1 MQRDDSALVSAD
13 TPESLSWPRFL
24 RRFWHLAGPYWR
36 SSRRRRAWLL
46 TILVVALTVAQVAV
60 AIALNFWNE
69 QFFDALE
76 QKRLDRFLLLV
87 GVFLGIVAANVLV
100 MSLHLHFKRRLQID
114 WRDWLTAE
122 MLDKWMAEGRPY
134 QLGQMPGAHDNPDA
148 RIAEDARIATEYA
161 VDLAHLALYANLL
174 LVSFVVLLWR
184 VSGTL
189 SVELN
194 GVTLD
199 IPGHMVW
206 IALLYSVLGTWF
218 ALWLGRPLMA
228 AADRRQSAEAG
239 FRFGLVHAL
248 ENAVAIALVKGERDE
263 RRRFADLF
271 AAAIAAWHR
280 QTTALRNLY
289 LYTVSWPMFS
299 QIFPI
304 LIAAPRYIS
313 GSITL
318 GTLMQ
323 SAQAF
328 QQMTAALSWPIDN
341 LAKAADWR
349 ASAERVHGLRAG
361 LNRLERKIGAPEAH
375 RIAIAA
381 SQRPVLGLRGLAIE
395 NPGGDLAI
403 ARFSLEIG
411 TGERVL
417 ISGETGATTKLF
429 RAVAGVW
436 PWGSGRIELPQG
448 ASIYYMPQRPYLPV
462 ATLADAVRYHGGQH
476 CDDAAVVQALQ
487 RAGLG
492 RLAPRLNQVA
502 VWEHELGV
510 SDQQRLGFARLLL
523 HRPDW
528 IFMQEP
534 TDTLDAEGEREMM
547 ALLQAE
553 FPRATILT
561 ISQRLVM
568 RRYHGRHLTL
578 QRHDGCAIVKETMPG
593 EA

>member
-1 MQRDDSALVSAD
+1 MAP
-13 TPESLSWPRFL
+13 TPTDAPQSLSWPRFL
-24 RRFWHLAGPYWR
+24 LRFWHLAGPYWR
-36 SSRRRRAWLL
+36 SPRRGHALLL
-46 TILVVALTVAQVAV
+46 TALVVVLTVAQVAV

-69 QFFDALE
+69 QFFNALE
-76 QKRLDRFLLLV
+76 QKQLGRFLMLI
-87 GVFLGIVAANVLV
+87 GVFLAIVAANVAV

-114 WRDWLTAE
+114 WRDWLTAAT
-122 MLDKWMAEGRPY
+122 LDRWMAEGRPY
-134 QLGQMPGAHDNPDA
+134 QLGQMQGAHDNPDA

-161 VDLAHLALYANLL
+161 VDLAHSALYANLL
-174 LVSFVVLLWR
+174 LVSFVVVLWQ

-189 SVELN
+189 TLEL
-194 GVTLD
+194 GGRTLEV
-199 IPGHMVW
+199 PGHMVW
-206 IALLYSVLGTWF
+206 IGFVYSLLGTWF
-218 ALWLGRPLMA
+218 ALWLGRPLMQ

-271 AAAIAAWHR
+271 AGAVNAWHR
-280 QTTALRNLY
+280 QTSALRNLY

-304 LIAAPRYIS
+304 LIAAPRYIA

-349 ASAERVHGLRAG
+349 ASVERVHGLRAG
-361 LNRLERKIGAPEAH
+361 LNKLERKVSAPEAH
-375 RIAIAA
+375 RIAIAT
-381 SQRPVLGLRGLAIE
+381 SERPVLALHALAIE
-395 NPGGDLAI
+395 DPDGSLAI

-411 TGERVL
+411 GGERVL

-429 RAVAGVW
+429 KAVAGIW
-436 PWGSGRIELPQG
+436 PWGRGRIELPQG
-448 ASIYYMPQRPYLPV
+448 AAIYSMPERPYLPV
-462 ATLADAVRYHGGQH
+462 GTLADTVRYHGVAA
-476 CDDAAVVQALQ
+476 CTDAAILEAL
-487 RAGLG
+487 RRVGLS
-492 RLAPRLNQVA
+492 RLAPRLNEIA

-534 TDTLDAEGEREMM
+534 TDALDAEGEREMM

-553 FPRATILT
+553 FPRATLIT

-568 RRYHGRHLTL
+568 RRYHGRHLAL
-578 QRHDGCAIVKETMPG
+578 QRHDGCAIVKETVLSDT
-593 EA
+593 

>member
-1 MQRDDSALVSAD
+1 MAAID
-13 TPESLSWPRFL
+13 TPQSLSWPRFL
-24 RRFWHLAGPYWR
+24 LRFWHMAGPYWR
-36 SSRRRRAWLL
+36 SQRKGRAWLL
-46 TILVVALTVAQVAV
+46 TALVVVLSVGQVAL
-60 AIALNFWNE
+60 AIAVNFWNE
-69 QFFDALE
+69 QFFNALE
-76 QKRLDRFLLLV
+76 QKQLDRFLLLV
-87 GVFLGIVAANVLV
+87 GVFGAIVAANVAV

-122 MLDKWMAEGRPY
+122 TLDKWMAEGRPY

-161 VDLAHLALYANLL
+161 VDLVHSAFYANLL
-174 LVSFVVLLWR
+174 LISFVVVLWR
-184 VSGTL
+184 VSGT
-189 SVELN
+189 VTIEL
-194 GVTLD
+194 GGWALAV
-199 IPGHMVW
+199 PGHMVL
-206 IALLYSVLGTWF
+206 IGLAYSLLGTWF

-271 AAAIAAWHR
+271 AGAIAAWNR
-280 QTTALRNLY
+280 QTAALRNLY
-289 LYTVSWPMFS
+289 LYTMSWPMFS

-304 LIAAPRYIS
+304 LIAAPRYIG

-349 ASAERVHGLRAG
+349 ASAERVHSLRAG
-361 LNRLERKIGAPEAH
+361 LNRLERHIGAPEAH
-375 RIAIAA
+375 RIAIAT
-381 SQRPVLGLRGLAIE
+381 SQRPVLALRGLAIE
-395 NPGGDLAI
+395 DADGSLAI

-411 TGERVL
+411 GGERVL
-417 ISGETGATTKLF
+417 ISGETGATSKLF
-429 RAVAGVW
+429 RAIAGIW
-436 PWGSGRIELPQG
+436 PWGQGRIELPQG
-448 ASIYYMPQRPYLPV
+448 KSIYCMPERPYLP
-462 ATLADAVRYHGGQH
+462 AGTLADAVRYHGGDQ
-476 CDDAAVVQALQ
+476 CDEAAVAQALQ
-487 RAGLG
+487 RVGLA
-492 RLAPRLNQVA
+492 RLASRLNETA

-534 TDTLDAEGEREMM
+534 TDALDAEGEREMM
-547 ALLQAE
+547 TLLQSE
-553 FPRATILT
+553 FPHATILT
-561 ISQRLVM
+561 ISQRVVM
-568 RRYHGRHLTL
+568 RRYHGRHLVL
-578 QRHDGCAIVKETMPG
+578 QRHDGCAIVKETVLS

>member
-1 MQRDDSALVSAD
+1 MVDHASSLA
-13 TPESLSWPRFL
+13 PLSWPHFL
-24 RRFWHLAGPYWR
+24 LRFWHLAGPYWR
-36 SSRRRRAWLL
+36 SPRRGRAWLL
-46 TILVVALTVAQVAV
+46 AGLVVALTIAQVAL

-69 QFFDALE
+69 QFFNALE
-76 QKRLDRFLLLV
+76 QKQLDRFLLLV
-87 GVFLGIVAANVLV
+87 GIFAALVAATVLV

-122 MLDKWMAEGRPY
+122 TLDKWMTEGRPY

-161 VDLAHLALYANLL
+161 VDLAHSALYANLL
-174 LVSFVVLLWR
+174 LISFVVVLWR

-189 SVELN
+189 SVEL
-194 GVTLD
+194 GSWSLD
-199 IPGHMVW
+199 IPGHMVL
-206 IALLYSVLGTWF
+206 IGIVYSVLGTWF

-248 ENAVAIALVKGERDE
+248 ENAIAIALVKGERDE

-280 QTTALRNLY
+280 QTAALRNLY

-304 LIAAPRYIS
+304 LIAAPRYIA

-349 ASAERVHGLRAG
+349 ASVERVHGLRAG
-361 LNRLERKIGAPEAH
+361 LNRLERKVGAPEAH

-381 SQRPVLGLRGLAIE
+381 SERTVLALRGLAIE
-395 NPGGDLAI
+395 DPDGSLAI

-411 TGERVL
+411 SGERVL

-429 RAVAGVW
+429 KAVAGIW
-436 PWGSGRIELPQG
+436 PWGRGRIELPLD
-448 ASIYYMPQRPYLPV
+448 ALLYYMPERPYLPV
-462 ATLADAVRYHGGQH
+462 GTLADAVRYHGGPD
-476 CDDAAVVQALQ
+476 CGDDAIAAALQ
-487 RAGLG
+487 RVGLG
-492 RLAPRLNQVA
+492 RLAARLQDTA

-534 TDTLDAEGEREMM
+534 TDALDAEGEREMM
-547 ALLQAE
+547 TLLQGE
-553 FPRATILT
+553 FPRATIIT
-561 ISQRLVM
+561 ISQHLVM

-578 QRHDGCAIVKETMPG
+578 QRHDGCAIVKE
-593 EA
+593 AVLSDS

>member
-1 MQRDDSALVSAD
+1 M
-13 TPESLSWPRFL
+13 TPPTPLSWPRFL

-36 SSRRRRAWLL
+36 SERKGRARQL
-46 TILVVALTVAQVAV
+46 TVLVVTLTFAQVAL

-69 QFFDALE
+69 HFFNALE
-76 QKRLDRFLLLV
+76 RKHFDRFLLLI
-87 GVFLGIVAANVLV
+87 GVFLAIVAANVLV
-100 MSLHLHFKRRLQID
+100 TGLHLHFKRRLQID
-114 WRDWLTAE
+114 WRDWLTTE
-122 MLDKWMAEGRPY
+122 TLDRWMAEGRAF

-161 VDLAHLALYANLL
+161 IDLAHSALYANLL
-174 LVSFVVLLWR
+174 LVSFVVVLWR
-184 VSGTL
+184 LSGT
-189 SVELN
+189 
-194 GVTLD
+194 VTVHLGGWALD
-199 IPGHMVW
+199 IPGHMVL
-206 IALLYSVLGTWF
+206 IAFLYSILGIWF

-248 ENAVAIALVKGERDE
+248 ENAVAIALVRGERDQ
-263 RRRFADLF
+263 RRRFGDLF
-271 AAAIAAWHR
+271 ANAVAAWHR

-304 LIAAPRYIS
+304 LIAAPRYIA

-328 QQMTAALSWPIDN
+328 QQVTAALSWPIDN
-341 LAKAADWR
+341 LARAAEWR
-349 ASAERVHGLRAG
+349 ASAERVHALRTD
-361 LNRLERKIGAPEAH
+361 LSTLEDGVRAPGAH
-375 RIAIAA
+375 HIAITTSAGE
-381 SQRPVLGLRGLAIE
+381 VLKLEELAIE
-395 NPGGDLAI
+395 DPDGNLAI

-411 TGERVL
+411 AGERVL

-429 RAVAGVW
+429 RAVAGIW
-436 PWGSGRIELPQG
+436 PWGSGRIALPRG
-448 ASIYYMPQRPYLPV
+448 AAIYFMPERPYLPV
-462 ATLADAVRYHGGQH
+462 GTLAAAVRYHGLEG
-476 CDDAAVVQALQ
+476 CPDETVAEALH

-492 RLAPRLNQVA
+492 RLVPRLAEVA
-502 VWEHELGV
+502 VWGQELGA
-510 SDQQRLGFARLLL
+510 SGQQRLGFARLLL

-534 TDTLDAEGEREMM
+534 TDALDSDGEREMM
-547 ALLQAE
+547 ALLLEQ
-553 FPRATILT
+553 FPRATIVT

-568 RRYHGRHLTL
+568 RRYHGRHLSL
-578 QRHDGCAIVKETMPG
+578 QRHDGYAFVE
-593 EA
+593 EAVPSDDQPDENSEG

>member
-1 MQRDDSALVSAD
+1 MAD
-13 TPESLSWPRFL
+13 HASSLDAPLSWPRFL
-24 RRFWHLAGPYWR
+24 ARFWHLAGPYWR
-36 SSRRRRAWLL
+36 SPRKSRARLL
-46 TILVVALTVAQVAV
+46 TLLVVALTFAQVAL
-60 AIALNFWNE
+60 AIVLNFWNE
-69 QFFDALE
+69 QFFNALE

-87 GVFLGIVAANVLV
+87 GVFALIVAANVAV
-100 MSLHLHFKRRLQID
+100 MSLHLHFKRRLQVD
-114 WRDWLTAE
+114 WRDWLTAAT
-122 MLDKWMAEGRPY
+122 LDRWMAEGRPY

-161 VDLAHLALYANLL
+161 VDLVHSALYANLL
-174 LVSFVVLLWR
+174 LVSFVIVLWR
-184 VSGTL
+184 LSGTVT
-189 SVELN
+189 VEL
-194 GVTLD
+194 GGWVLD
-199 IPGHMVW
+199 IPGHLVL
-206 IALLYSVLGTWF
+206 IGVVYSVLGTWF

-271 AAAIAAWHR
+271 LAAIAAWNR
-280 QTTALRNLY
+280 QTAALRNLY
-289 LYTVSWPMFS
+289 LYTMSWPMFS

-304 LIAAPRYIS
+304 LIAAPRYIA

-349 ASAERVHGLRAG
+349 ASVERVHGLRAD
-361 LNRLERKIGAPEAH
+361 LHRLERGVDAPDAH
-375 RIAIAA
+375 RIAIAT
-381 SQRPVLGLRGLAIE
+381 SERPVLALRGLAIE
-395 NPGGDLAI
+395 NPDGSLAI
-403 ARFSLEIG
+403 DRFSLEIG
-411 TGERVL
+411 SGERVL

-429 RAVAGVW
+429 RAVAGIW
-436 PWGSGRIELPQG
+436 PWGKGRIELPQG
-448 ASIYYMPQRPYLPV
+448 AAIYYMPERPYLPV
-462 ATLADAVRYHGGQH
+462 GTLADAVRYHGAP
-476 CDDAAVVQALQ
+476 DRDAAAIAQALRQ
-487 RAGLG
+487 VGLG
-492 RLAPRLNQVA
+492 RLAPRLDEAA

-534 TDTLDAEGEREMM
+534 TDALDAEGERELMT
-547 ALLQAE
+547 LLQE
-553 FPRATILT
+553 QFPRATIIT

-568 RRYHGRHLTL
+568 RRYHGRHLSL
-578 QRHDGCAIVKETMPG
+578 QRHDGCAIVKETVLSEG
-593 EA
+593 